1 MSLVGTLLFCLYYG
15 VYMAIKNIVAVV
27 CGMDEEYPFQ
37 IIQGIND
44 YAREHS
50 INVSYFAAFGGI
62 VDSEDFDNGEYSI
75 YNLPDYSKF
84 DGALLLTNT
93 FSNPDVRN
101 KIIDKVKEA
110 DLPSVIFECKDYE
123 EFYDVSINNYSVI
136 AERKSFTNYGGTFM
150 HIFSWLSSGY
160 GSPIIT
166 DSCRTGLSY
175 SEFISKI
182 LQPTVQ

>member
-1 MSLVGTLLFCLYYG
+1 MS
-15 VYMAIKNIVAVV
+15 IKNIVAVV

-93 FSNPDVRN
+93 FSNPDIRN
-101 KIIDKVKEA
+101 KIIDKDKIDEYERIKEW
-110 DLPSVIFECKDYE
+110 
-123 EFYDVSINNYSVI
+123 NNEIKEYI
-136 AERKSFTNYGGTFM
+136 
-150 HIFSWLSSGY
+150 
-160 GSPIIT
+160 
-166 DSCRTGLSY
+166 
-175 SEFISKI
+175 
-182 LQPTVQ
+182 Q